1 MAGGTVF
8 TTKAGQSSTGKGETD
23 EFPPMKIF
31 EGLELRT
38 VEDESLLGGTR
49 HDPGKRNSAVLTGD
63 DVEDATF
70 PPYSC
75 REDADVDEA
84 LDNGNGNSKGST
96 TEDMEDSI
104 SYFYSEG
111 EGEEAIDHGSGNDE
125 VPTTDDMGH
134 AISYLYSGVEE
145 GGSLD
150 HENDEYEREGP
161 DESATSRCSLTLDFE
176 KVNAEK
182 TNSFR
187 EIRERGMP
195 QCLKWLQWKANNG
208 VTERAMV
215 SAMKLTGQ
223 SVSHYQ
229 MKKKLEDSGLRLQ
242 AVDACIKGHVAF
254 SDPFREHRY
263 CPFERCGEVRY
274 DKVEG
279 NAREKF
285 EYFSLEEFV
294 KAWLQSE
301 DFFEL
306 MKYRHRE
313 TQRRRR
319 MHEMGEVDEWITD
332 YLDGSLYRKLDA
344 ELNFGENDI
353 CFQLTFD
360 GYQLFKNSSHE
371 AWPFVLLNLNLPP
384 SERFKIEN
392 MIPYGIT
399 SGPKSPTDL
408 ISFLDPLIQC
418 FEKYSV
424 HRAMRLWDG
433 RLAQV
438 RLFLVLVTADTPAM
452 SKIIHS
458 RGHNA
463 ISPCRFCTIK
473 GILGGGNHYYY
484 PSSLQSAAA
493 KMKRRTVYFKP
504 ERISEKRRDHE
515 KLLRALEKIEKLE
528 EGQERSNISREIG
541 FKRVPELVVR
551 LSSLKLFESFPLDIM
566 HILYIN
572 IPKYMW
578 KLWSGR
584 LEPKYSK
591 DDFVLEAPATIGE
604 DMEASGGLIPVS
616 FGRKPRNIA
625 HLAGSFK
632 AAEWKT
638 FILHLSIP
646 LLEERLPVL
655 YLKGWKDYVAICS
668 IVSRSILRM
677 NHLERLQ
684 RLVVQF
690 YKHFEESYFRFDS
703 ERLSLMKYVFH
714 AILHLPECVKS
725 CGPICNVDQFKAE
738 RFVGYLHS
746 LLQSKFR
753 PVRNLTRNLLASE
766 SLKLIRKIAGSSSL
780 EMEEACTQRGFS
792 LDGKIFPKYRDYS
805 LLSPSGSR
813 KLNSNERQLLRTM
826 LRKERCSEELVSSID
841 SNFSCHVYGRLQINT
856 EGITEVFGARD
867 FLRSRGVSARWN
879 CFVRSLFEDEGRTS
893 SWYGV
898 VERYYHVKLAR
909 DSSYLVAC
917 IRWADQT
924 YLSQFGQIYARSSTV
939 FRKLS
944 IESVTCLT
952 CTSLIGLLER
962 KDLRRTYFISQA

>member
-1 MAGGTVF
+1 MAGETDF
-8 TTKAGQSSTGKGETD
+8 ATKAGPNNTAKEVPDDLS
-23 EFPPMKIF
+23 PMNTC
-31 EGLELRT
+31 EGSQLRALD
-38 VEDESLLGGTR
+38 DESLLGYTR
-49 HDPGKRNSAVLTGD
+49 HNPGKQNSTLLTRD
-63 DVEDATF
+63 DVEDVTVR
-70 PPYSC
+70 PYSC
-75 REDADVDEA
+75 IEDLDVDEA
-84 LDNGNGNSKGST
+84 IDNGNGNSEDTT
-96 TEDMEDSI
+96 TEDMGDLI
-104 SYFYSEG
+104 PYFHSEG
-111 EGEEAIDHGSGNDE
+111 EDGEDIDHESGKGE
-125 VPTTDDMGH
+125 VPPREDIENL
-134 AISYLYSGVEE
+134 ISYGNSG
-145 GGSLD
+145 
-150 HENDEYEREGP
+150 
-161 DESATSRCSLTLDFE
+161 
-176 KVNAEK
+176 AEK
-182 TNSFR
+182 GNIEKIDSFR
-187 EIRERGMP
+187 EIKKDGIP
-195 QCLKWLQWKANNG
+195 QCLKWLQWKTSNR
-208 VTERAMV
+208 VTEKAMV
-215 SAMKLTGQ
+215 SAMKLAGQ

-229 MKKKLEDSGLRLQ
+229 MKKKLEESGLRLQ
-242 AVDACIKGHVAF
+242 VIDACVKGHVAF
-254 SDPFREHRY
+254 SDPFREHKY
-263 CPFERCGEVRY
+263 CPFERCGEARY
-274 DKVEG
+274 CKMDG

-285 EYFSLEEFV
+285 EHFSLEHFV

-301 DFFEL
+301 DFFVL

-319 MHEMGEVDEWITD
+319 MHELGEVDEWITD

-371 AWPFVLLNLNLPP
+371 AWPFILLNLNLPP

-408 ISFLDPLIQC
+408 ISFLDPLLQC
-418 FEKYSV
+418 FEKYSSY
-424 HRAMRLWDG
+424 HAMRLWNG
-433 RLAQV
+433 KLVQV

-463 ISPCRFCTIK
+463 ISPCRFCTIR
-473 GILGGGNHYYY
+473 GILGRANHYYY
-484 PSSLQSAAA
+484 PSSLQIGA

-504 ERISEKRRDHE
+504 ERISEKRRNHE
-515 KLLRALEKIEKLE
+515 EMLCALERMEKLE
-528 EGQERSNISREIG
+528 DEKEKSNISREIG
-541 FKRVPELVVR
+541 FKKVPELVLR
-551 LSSLKLFESFPLDIM
+551 LSSLRLFESFPLDIM
-566 HILYIN
+566 HILYLN

-584 LEPKYSK
+584 LEPNYCK
-591 DDFVLEAPATIGE
+591 DDFVLEAPEIIGK
-604 DMEASGGLIPVS
+604 DMEASGRLIPVS

-625 HLAGSFK
+625 QLAGSFK

-646 LLEERLPVL
+646 LLEERLPIL

-714 AILHLPECVKS
+714 AILHLPECVRS

-766 SLKLIRKIAGSSSL
+766 SLKLIQKIAGSASL
-780 EMEEACTQRGFS
+780 DMEEERTQRGFN
-792 LDGKIFPKYRDYS
+792 LDRKIFPKYADYS
-805 LLSPSGSR
+805 LLSPAGKR
-813 KLNSNERQLLRTM
+813 KLNSNERQLLRTL
-826 LRKERCSEELVSSID
+826 LRKEGCSEELLSTID
-841 SNFSCHVYGRLQINT
+841 SNFTCYVYGRLQINT
-856 EGITEVFGARD
+856 EGIIEVFGARD
-867 FLRSRGVSARWN
+867 FLLSRGVSARWN
-879 CFVRSLFEDEGRTS
+879 CFVRSVFEDEGQTS

-898 VERYYHVKLAR
+898 VERYYHVKMAR

-924 YLSQFGQIYARSSTV
+924 YLSQFGQIYARSSAV
-939 FRKLS
+939 FRRLS

-962 KDLRRTYFISQA
+962 KDLRRTYFISQD